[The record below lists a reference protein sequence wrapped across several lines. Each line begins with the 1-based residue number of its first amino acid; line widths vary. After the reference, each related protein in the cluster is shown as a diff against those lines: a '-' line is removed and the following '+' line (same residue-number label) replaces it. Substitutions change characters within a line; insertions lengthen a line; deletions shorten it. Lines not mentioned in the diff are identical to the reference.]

1 MSETGEPPK
10 TINALKKK
18 ISNAS
23 GGEPQTH
30 KNARLISMVVLS
42 QMMPAGAI
50 KGGTAMKI
58 RVGVTTTRFSLDLD
72 VARKNDLAN
81 FFEELEANLRAGWN
95 NFTGIIQVGSRSAP
109 RGIPPEYVMQP
120 YKVKLRY
127 KGSEWMNVILE
138 VGHDELGDTS
148 DAQLRMAQEIT
159 DLFIAVGLPAPAP
172 VALLAPKHQIAQK
185 LHAVSSTGSE
195 RAHDLVDLQLLVFNE
210 SIDYADV
217 RATCERLFLYRKRH
231 AWPPKVVANENWDSL
246 YLEAADGMDVLPS
259 VDEAVTW
266 VNELIERICST

>member
-1 MSETGEPPK
+1 MSETGESPK

-18 ISNAS
+18 IYNAS
-23 GGEPQTH
+23 GGEPQAH
-30 KNARLISMVVLS
+30 KNARLMSMVVLS
-42 QMMPAGAI
+42 QMMPAGVI

-58 RVGVTTTRFSLDLD
+58 RMGVTTTRFSLDLD
-72 VARKNDLAN
+72 VARKNDLAD
-81 FFEELEANLRAGWN
+81 FFDELEVNLKAGWN
-95 NFTGIIQVGSRSAP
+95 NFTGIVQVGSKSTP
-109 RGIPPEYVMQP
+109 KEVPPEYVMQP
-120 YKVKLRY
+120 YRVKLRY

-148 DAQLRMAQEIT
+148 DAQMQMAQQVT
-159 DLFIAVGLPAPAP
+159 DLFIAVGLPTPAP

-185 LHAVSSTGSE
+185 LHAVSAVGRE

-210 SIDYADV
+210 RVDYPEV
-217 RATCERLFLYRKRH
+217 RTVCERIFPYRKRQ

-246 YLEAADGMDVLPS
+246 YLEAAEGMDVLPS

-266 VNELIERICST
+266 ANELIERICSA